1 VDKIFA
7 VFEAVIIAAFAGV
20 RVLTFAGDYAR
31 AINSYKGIQ
40 VCSAGSELSALWGLM
55 PFVPSGLASSP
66 AQVFYLQC
74 ATVRRSTR
82 SPLGGRRHRSV
93 SEKPIQENDD
103 LIVYCR
109 DHIEMRYPQRP
120 EHLALKDISLR
131 IGAGKSHLFC
141 GTSGSGKSSILALLQ
156 RFYEPSSGIITF
168 GGVDHRQLPLEDLR
182 ASMAYVSQ
190 DAVLFEGSI
199 RWNLA
204 LGALDP
210 ASVTEDMIRQ
220 ACEQA

>member
-1 VDKIFA
+1 ML
-7 VFEAVIIAAFAGV
+7 ERSTLTRGS
-20 RVLTFAGDYAR
+20 RYVLL
-31 AINSYKGIQ
+31 
-40 VCSAGSELSALWGLM
+40 GSELIGLWGLI
-55 PFVPSGLASSP
+55 PFSPSGLASSP

-74 ATVRRSTR
+74 AAVRTSTG
-82 SPLGGRRHRSV
+82 SPLGGRGHNLV
-93 SEKPIQENDD
+93 SEKPIQENED
-103 LIVYCR
+103 LPAYCR

-131 IGAGKSHLFC
+131 IGAGKTYVFC
-141 GTSGSGKSSILALLQ
+141 GTSGGGKSSILALLQ
-156 RFYEPSSGIITF
+156 RFYDPSRGTITF
-168 GGVDHRQLPLEDLR
+168 GGVDHRQLSLEDLR

-210 ASVTEDMIRQ
+210 PSVTEELIKEACKQ
-220 ACEQA
+220 A